1 MTAVLTETPC
11 MDADPRLENRV
22 GFFFVFTSCSDRVS
36 WSQSVEA
43 HQEIQTYDTTTASG
57 RYPVNFVDPY
67 GLCADS
73 WWDKTKNGA
82 EFGKDF
88 LGGASDFW
96 RNYSDMREANTIGAD
111 KYFHAKANYEAASRG
126 PGGEYF
132 AEHFSNA
139 REVWD
144 RNVKGYP
151 RSDSLADQAANAYGR
166 SQAGVAPNG
175 QTAAG
180 PYRPNGLDPK
190 Y

>member
-1 MTAVLTETPC
+1 MAESNGLYYMRARFYDPAVKRFISE
-11 MDADPRLENRV
+11 DPLGFDGGDLNLYAYV
-22 GFFFVFTSCSDRVS
+22 GNNP
-36 WSQSVEA
+36 
-43 HQEIQTYDTTTASG
+43 IMG
-57 RYPVNFVDPY
+57 VDPL
-67 GLCADS
+67 GLCAES
-73 WWDKTKNGA
+73 WGSTIWNTTKYSA
-82 EFGKDF
+82 EFMYDF
-88 LGGASDFW
+88 TGGMSDFGI
-96 RNYSDMREANTIGAD
+96 NYYDMREANTIGAD

-139 REVWD
+139 REIWD
-144 RNVKGYP
+144 QRVKGYP

-175 QTAAG
+175 QTAAA